1 MKSASFLPLQADNN
15 SSVGRG
21 CRRAATREDAR
32 PTKAISN
39 RKSKIVNF
47 HIMHKASKKTMP
59 ATKSTTP
66 TQQRLWLMYPPK
78 LIKKPFIW
86 EVGHKFKVVTNI
98 RQASVT
104 DEIGIVCLEL
114 DGKRDEVKAA
124 IKWLEKQGVN
134 VEPVEIGVIAG

>member
-1 MKSASFLPLQADNN
+1 MAKALKKSAHGTSPH
-15 SSVGRG
+15 S
-21 CRRAATREDAR
+21 
-32 PTKAISN
+32 
-39 RKSKIVNF
+39 
-47 HIMHKASKKTMP
+47 
-59 ATKSTTP
+59 P

-78 LIKKPFIW
+78 LIKKPLIW

-114 DGKRDEVKAA
+114 DGPRSEVATA

-134 VEPVEIGVIAG
+134 VEPVEISVIES

>member
-1 MKSASFLPLQADNN
+1 M
-15 SSVGRG
+15 
-21 CRRAATREDAR
+21 AT
-32 PTKAISN
+32 PK
-39 RKSKIVNF
+39 KKITV
-47 HIMHKASKKTMP
+47 
-59 ATKSTTP
+59 TKSSTP

-78 LIKKPFIW
+78 LIKQPFIW
-86 EVGHKFKVVTNI
+86 EIGHKFKVVTNI

-114 DGKRDEVKAA
+114 NGARNEVKAA

>member
-1 MKSASFLPLQADNN
+1 M
-15 SSVGRG
+15 
-21 CRRAATREDAR
+21 
-32 PTKAISN
+32 PTPK
-39 RKSKIVNF
+39 KKI
-47 HIMHKASKKTMP
+47 T
-59 ATKSTTP
+59 ATKTNSP

-78 LIKKPFIW
+78 LIKKPFIY

-114 DGKRDEVKAA
+114 DGARSEVDRA
-124 IKWLEKQGVN
+124 IHWLEQSGVN

>member
-1 MKSASFLPLQADNN
+1 MS
-15 SSVGRG
+15 
-21 CRRAATREDAR
+21 
-32 PTKAISN
+32 
-39 RKSKIVNF
+39 
-47 HIMHKASKKTMP
+47 KASKRPKVT
-59 ATKSTTP
+59 TKSTTP

-86 EVGHKFKVVTNI
+86 EVAQKFKVVTNI

-124 IKWLEKQGVN
+124 MTWLEKQGVN